1 MWLSSHTQAC
11 GFFRHK
17 FITQAKDIMTKA
29 SKRKTSLSL
38 FLLFAPIQYPISG
51 CAPKAK
57 PTRTIIIIILTF
69 NAIPIL
75 AIAFDP

>member
-1 MWLSSHTQAC
+1 MKHDMIE
-11 GFFRHK
+11 GVKRHNTSV
-17 FITQAKDIMTKA
+17 ITQAKDIMTKA

-38 FLLFAPIQYPISG
+38 FLLRAPIQYPMSG
-51 CAPKAK
+51 YAPKAK

-69 NAIPIL
+69 NAIPML